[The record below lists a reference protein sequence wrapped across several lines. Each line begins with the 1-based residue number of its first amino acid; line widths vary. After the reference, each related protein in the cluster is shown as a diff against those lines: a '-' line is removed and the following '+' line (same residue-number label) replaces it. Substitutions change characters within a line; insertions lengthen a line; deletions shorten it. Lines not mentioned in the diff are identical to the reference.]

1 MIVTIKKYSE
11 IPDIDKLCQIVS
23 KHMDFIGSK
32 KNMEN
37 INDTIKNA
45 LKDDTKAIFFL
56 NINEKKDICGFA
68 FGNIS
73 SGLETGADYFWLN
86 ELYVESEHRRKKI
99 ATEIVTFMENWAEEN
114 NIKYIAAMTDKS
126 NKNAAEFYKKM
137 GYEVG
142 EVLWVDK
149 RISKQ

>member
-1 MIVTIKKYSE
+1 MVVAIKKYSE
-11 IPDIDKLCQIVS
+11 IPDIDKLCKIVS
-23 KHMDFIGSK
+23 KQMDFIGSE

-37 INDTIKNA
+37 VKDAVKNA
-45 LKDDTKAIFFL
+45 LRGETKVIFFL
-56 NINEKKDICGFA
+56 SLNEKMDICGFA

-86 ELYVESEHRRKKI
+86 ELHVESEHRRKKV
-99 ATEIVTFMENWAEEN
+99 ATEIITFMENWAEEN
-114 NIKYIAAMTDKS
+114 NIKYIAAMTDKT

-137 GYEVG
+137 GYEVS

-149 RISKQ
+149 RIGKK